1 MMERIES
8 SWMITCKMNDDAV
21 RVIMSSFDND
31 AYLYSD
37 NEIMYCDAKSWILFV
52 RNIFTFVSL
61 DCLLYRINNVNLYF
75 IAIALNI
82 DRPSFIIV
90 IYKTSYKYTNN
101 FGYIE
106 YSITNDVHQSMA
118 LYLIMPLASS
128 LTHQWSIFVIYHRT
142 SEHTSERYIRYL

>member
-1 MMERIES
+1 
-8 SWMITCKMNDDAV
+8 MNDDAV

-75 IAIALNI
+75 IAIALDI
-82 DRPSFIIV
+82 DRPSFIILSF
-90 IYKTSYKYTNN
+90 IKLAINIRTTSGTLN
-101 FGYIE
+101 
-106 YSITNDVHQSMA
+106 
-118 LYLIMPLASS
+118 
-128 LTHQWSIFVIYHRT
+128 
-142 SEHTSERYIRYL
+142 IR

>member
-1 MMERIES
+1 
-8 SWMITCKMNDDAV
+8 MITCKMNDDAV

-128 LTHQWSIFVIYHRT
+128 LTHR
-142 SEHTSERYIRYL
+142 

>member
-1 MMERIES
+1 
-8 SWMITCKMNDDAV
+8 MNDDAV

-128 LTHQWSIFVIYHRT
+128 LTHQ
-142 SEHTSERYIRYL
+142 